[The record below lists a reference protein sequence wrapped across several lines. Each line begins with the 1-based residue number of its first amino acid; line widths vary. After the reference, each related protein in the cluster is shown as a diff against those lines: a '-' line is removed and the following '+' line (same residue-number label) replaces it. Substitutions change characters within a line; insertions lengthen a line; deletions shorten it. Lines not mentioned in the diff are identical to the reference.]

1 MGTILPD
8 LCEGKGGMQERLFY
22 VRRHLRADGSSQWYV
37 LNGHIRRACEQTKAE
52 AEARRAKLQ
61 AVHDAAKRV
70 SRDDT

>member
-8 LCEGKGGMQERLFY
+8 LCEGKGACRQRLFY

-37 LNGHIRRACEQTKAE
+37 LNGHRRACEQTKAE

-61 AVHDAAKRV
+61 AVHDAAKRAQP
-70 SRDDT
+70 R

>member
-1 MGTILPD
+1 
-8 LCEGKGGMQERLFY
+8 MQERLFY

-61 AVHDAAKRV
+61 VPWSEKGREGGG
-70 SRDDT
+70 R